1 MKAVPFLDD
10 GHLTFGPAYF
20 TFLLLVVKINR
31 PALIGFQAQ
40 LDTLYDI
47 SDTLWWNHMTWQC
60 FTRTKPWLKQRS
72 RD

>member
-1 MKAVPFLDD
+1 MFSNRYALERNDLVILKAVPFLDS

-31 PALIGFQAQ
+31 LALIGFQAQ

-47 SDTLWWNHMTWQC
+47 SDTL
-60 FTRTKPWLKQRS
+60 
-72 RD
+72 

>member
-1 MKAVPFLDD
+1 MFLNRYALEGHDLVIMKAVSFLDT

-31 PALIGFQAQ
+31 LALIGFQAQ

-47 SDTLWWNHMTWQC
+47 SDTLW
-60 FTRTKPWLKQRS
+60 
-72 RD
+72 

>member
-1 MKAVPFLDD
+1 MKAVPFLDT

-31 PALIGFQAQ
+31 LALIGFQAQ

-47 SDTLWWNHMTWQC
+47 SDTL
-60 FTRTKPWLKQRS
+60 
-72 RD
+72 

>member
-1 MKAVPFLDD
+1 MFSNRYALKRNDLVIMKAVPFLDD

-31 PALIGFQAQ
+31 LALIGFQAQ

-47 SDTLWWNHMTWQC
+47 SDTL
-60 FTRTKPWLKQRS
+60 
-72 RD
+72 

>member
-1 MKAVPFLDD
+1 MFSNRYALERNDLVVMKAVPFLDS

-31 PALIGFQAQ
+31 LALIGFQAQ

-47 SDTLWWNHMTWQC
+47 SDTL
-60 FTRTKPWLKQRS
+60 
-72 RD
+72 